1 MTSLPSFVELMAS
14 LGLDQTTKTPDR
26 TPKSSL
32 SSPSTSPRLVGAAL
46 PFHSRSKSNQSLR
59 ESSRPRATRYSPYS
73 PVLSASRRGSL
84 SSVSSCSLD
93 RDRSPLRAISSSPRA
108 ASSPRLSRRSTN
120 KLSVNVY
127 GSTSDLPANTPIS
140 SYVRRK
146 TPGASPTSPT
156 FPYESRDSPPPM
168 PVLVPTLPS
177 FWPNSANSDSFPVTP
192 NDAESISYDKDY
204 SFGDATKSRSHRH
217 RRHAGIRIS
226 TPPQSADL
234 TAHYPRRRSLAP
246 VA

>member
-14 LGLDQTTKTPDR
+14 LGLDQTTKTLDQ

-32 SSPSTSPRLVGAAL
+32 SSPSTSPRLVGAAVPL
-46 PFHSRSKSNQSLR
+46 HSRSKSIQSLR
-59 ESSRPRATRYSPYS
+59 ESTRPRVVRYSPYS
-73 PVLSASRRGSL
+73 PVLSTSRRGSL
-84 SSVSSCSLD
+84 SSVSSCSLE

-127 GSTSDLPANTPIS
+127 DSASDLAANTPIS

-146 TPGASPTSPT
+146 TPGTSPTSPT
-156 FPYESRDSPPPM
+156 FSQESRDSPPPM
-168 PVLVPTLPS
+168 PVTVPTLPT
-177 FWPNSANSDSFPVTP
+177 FWPNSANSDSFPITP
-192 NDAESISYDKDY
+192 NDSESISFENDY
-204 SFGDATKSRSHRH
+204 SFGDATKTRSRHH
-217 RRHAGIRIS
+217 RRHVGIRIS
-226 TPPQSADL
+226 TPPRSADL
-234 TAHYPRRRSLAP
+234 TALYPRRRSLAH